1 MTKKIVIKVID
12 KNNNSEI
19 KLAGSSANKAKIYS
33 PVMISTEL
41 KKNKSRLTPEIKTS
55 QEKNSKKTIE
65 VKLDSIEAKKSLTTE
80 HENLM
85 PADEIIK
92 KNHKVKIIIKHKFK

>member
-55 QEKNSKKTIE
+55 QGKKF
-65 VKLDSIEAKKSLTTE
+65 
-80 HENLM
+80 
-85 PADEIIK
+85 K
-92 KNHKVKIIIKHKFK
+92 KNYRSKIRLYRGKKKFDNRT